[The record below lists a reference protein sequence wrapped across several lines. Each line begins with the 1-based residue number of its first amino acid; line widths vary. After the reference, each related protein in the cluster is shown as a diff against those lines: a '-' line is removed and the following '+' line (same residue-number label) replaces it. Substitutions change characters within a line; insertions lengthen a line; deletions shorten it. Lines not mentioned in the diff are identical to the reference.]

1 MHGAPGESPAR
12 QREKPTDPAPRLQSL
27 RTTTATASSPTPTP
41 APPQACPIAVASVT
55 SSFLSCWM
63 VSDDNSPNTLC
74 ARDYLSRP
82 HLNPSHEPCPLLK
95 LAPLHLPLFL
105 VSTPAIACR
114 NFPSV
119 STPPP
124 SLLLGF
130 GGARQRFRQCAPIH
144 SSRFHS
150 FPVVRWSTSPADD
163 LQRHH
168 LPPLPVVL
176 HGRPSRRSFCLPQN
190 SEKLNDKLLYS
201 RDRIRV
207 IFTSNHQS
215 EASEETKER

>member
-41 APPQACPIAVASVT
+41 APPQACPIAVASAT

-63 VSDDNSPNTLC
+63 VSDNN
-74 ARDYLSRP
+74 LSRP
-82 HLNPSHEPCPLLK
+82 HLNPSRPLLK

-105 VSTPAIACR
+105 VSALAIACQ